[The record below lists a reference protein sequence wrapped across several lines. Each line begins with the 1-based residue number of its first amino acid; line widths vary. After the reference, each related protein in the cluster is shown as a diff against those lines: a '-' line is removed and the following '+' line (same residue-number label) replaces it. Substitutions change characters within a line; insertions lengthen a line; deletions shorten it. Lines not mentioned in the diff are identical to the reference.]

1 MAKAKARKT
10 TKKVAKKPVARKAA
24 KKVVKKVTKKVA
36 KKPVKKVAKKVVKKV
51 AKKAVKV
58 VKKEVKLI
66 KQPKSAVANRFNKSQ
81 INATISEATGL
92 SKKQVVAVFEEL
104 NILMSRHLKRGGAG
118 EFVLPGLLKCTVK
131 RKPATKAR
139 KGINPFT
146 GEEVMFKAKPARNV
160 VKVRP
165 LKALKEMV

>member
-1 MAKAKARKT
+1 MPTTRKTTKKSAARKT
-10 TKKVAKKPVARKAA
+10 TKKPAARKTA
-24 KKVVKKVTKKVA
+24 
-36 KKPVKKVAKKVVKKV
+36 KKV
-51 AKKAVKV
+51 AKKAVKKV
-58 VKKEVKLI
+58 VKKAKVAKKAVKKVAKPEVKLI

-92 SKKQVVAVFEEL
+92 SKKQVGAVFDEL
-104 NILMSRHLKRGGAG
+104 AILMGRHLKRGGAG

-160 VKVRP
+160 VKIRP
-165 LKALKEMV
+165 LKATKEMV